1 MKIDDYPPQEPTPAF
16 AAEYAAE
23 VKRRS
28 DVPHEDIAYGDDIYQ
43 RVAVFAPEEPGGTV
57 LAAIHGGG
65 WTSGYKEWMAFQ
77 APAFTAVGVLFVSI
91 GYRLAPTHRFPVG
104 YDDVRRAIAWIH
116 GNAAGYGGDPERLFV
131 TGHSAGGHYA
141 ALMAVKRDWQAALR
155 LPPDVIRGWL
165 PVSGVFDL
173 TEGSGLSTRPRFLG
187 PEDSGSEV
195 AASPIRQIDG
205 RAAAGAA
212 GPRRGRFPPSVD
224 PGRGDG
230 SGAPA
235 LRRRCRT
242 HRSRGP
248 HPLHR
253 PPRRR
258 RGRRTVGEAGA
269 RLDGPA
275 LTSARRRRAS
285 VRPLLHRW
293 TAPTSSPIPRTGSAS
308 SRAPASGATRR

>member
-1 MKIDDYPPQEPTPAF
+1 MKIGDYPPQEPTPAF

-77 APAFTAVGVLFVSI
+77 APVFTAAGVLFVSI
-91 GYRLAPTHRFPVG
+91 GYRLAPTHRFPAG

-116 GNAAGYGGDPERLFV
+116 DNAAVYGGDPGRLFV

-141 ALMAVKRDWQAALR
+141 ALMAVKRDWQAALG

-187 PEDSGSEV
+187 PEGSGSEV

-205 RAAAGAA
+205 VPPPALLAHGEDD
-212 GPRRGRFPPSVD
+212 FPHLSTQ
-224 PGRGDG
+224 
-230 SGAPA
+230 AEAMEAA
-235 LRRRCRT
+235 LRRSGTDVERIVLAGRT
-242 HRSRGP
+242 HLTA
-248 HPLHR
+248 HLAA
-253 PPRRR
+253 
-258 RGRRTVGEAGA
+258 GEE
-269 RLDGPA
+269 DGPWVKPA
-275 LTSARRRRAS
+275 LDWMAR
-285 VRPLLHRW
+285 H
-293 TAPTSSPIPRTGSAS
+293 
-308 SRAPASGATRR
+308 